1 MQPAGILQPQPQ
13 LMDLIKKRFL
23 VQIMRQDD
31 ELIAA
36 DTVTRIWR
44 EAGAQMIQH
53 SLSAPDLRSRDPKLV
68 IDFLESV
75 EIDKQ
80 NSGGFRTLHL
90 LIQILNIAVAVE
102 QSG

>member
-44 EAGAQMIQH
+44 EAGAQMISTAYQR
-53 SLSAPDLRSRDPKLV
+53 LISAVVTKLV

-80 NSGGFRTLHL
+80 NPGGSGLCIFLSR
-90 LIQILNIAVAVE
+90 
-102 QSG
+102 S